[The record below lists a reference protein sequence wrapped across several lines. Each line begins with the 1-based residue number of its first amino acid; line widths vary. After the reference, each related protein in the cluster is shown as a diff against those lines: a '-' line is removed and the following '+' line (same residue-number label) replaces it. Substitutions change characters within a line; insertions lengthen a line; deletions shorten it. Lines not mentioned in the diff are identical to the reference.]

1 MKDVYDTMEMDQM
14 VSWKEFNDKG
24 YYVFPTAKDWEKDSP
39 GFRKFYEDPENNPLP
54 TPSGK
59 LEFYSEQHKP
69 SAKPTDTVEPFYLY
83 PSGGTLRD
91 SHFQL
96 VFYDSRYDT
105 YRGFKAPRS

>member
-1 MKDVYDTMEMDQM
+1 MAERDLRLFSHENLLEQLKTAEYR
-14 VSWKEFNDKG
+14 NG
-24 YYVFPTAKDWEKDSP
+24 YYV
-39 GFRKFYEDPENNPLP
+39 
-54 TPSGK
+54 
-59 LEFYSEQHKP
+59 LEFYSEQRKP